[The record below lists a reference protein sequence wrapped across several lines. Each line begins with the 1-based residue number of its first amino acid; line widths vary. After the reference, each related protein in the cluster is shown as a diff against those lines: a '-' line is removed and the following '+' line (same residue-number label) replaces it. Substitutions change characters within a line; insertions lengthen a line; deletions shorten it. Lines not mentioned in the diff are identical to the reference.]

1 MRIILI
7 ILYVV
12 FLTGC
17 LAAGH
22 EYNYEQISMD
32 IPVEATEQE
41 SLILAVED
49 WRPYVL
55 SGDKK
60 ASFVGLQRDGY
71 GIPFDVDTASGKP
84 MTEIMSAAIE
94 NGLKEAGYT
103 VVSVSGNN
111 NHVYLVN
118 AATKNNASRIV
129 VLKVL
134 DWKSDVMWGVTLH
147 SNLDLSIFDAEGKLL
162 AESSKSP
169 WGKSLRGAGQLKMIT
184 HAHWRMNF
192 PRVLES
198 YSMSTR
204 YVEHCNNV
212 LGINT

>member
-1 MRIILI
+1 MRKLLI
-7 ILYVV
+7 IVCV
-12 FLTGC
+12 AFLSGC

-60 ASFVGLQRDGY
+60 PSFVGLQRDGF
-71 GIPFDVDTASGKP
+71 GVPFDVTTASGKP

-94 NGLKEAGYT
+94 NGLKEVGYT

-111 NHVYLVN
+111 NNIYLVN
-118 AATKNNASRIV
+118 AATENNASRIV

-134 DWKSDVMWGVTLH
+134 DWKSDVMYGVTLH
-147 SNLDLSIFDAEGKLL
+147 SNLDLSVFDAEGKLL
-162 AESSKSP
+162 AESSKESM
-169 WGKSLRGAGQLKMIT
+169 GKISQGSWATGDDNSRALADEFSKSVWELFDEGQVRRALQ
-184 HAHWRMNF
+184 
-192 PRVLES
+192 
-198 YSMSTR
+198 
-204 YVEHCNNV
+204 
-212 LGINT
+212 

>member
-1 MRIILI
+1 MRKILI
-7 ILYVV
+7 ILHVV

-22 EYNYEQISMD
+22 EYNYEQLSMD

-60 ASFVGLQRDGY
+60 SNFVGLQRDGF
-71 GIPFDVDTASGKP
+71 GVPFDVDTASGNP
-84 MTEIMSAAIE
+84 LTEIMSAAIE
-94 NGLKEAGYT
+94 NGLKDVGYT

-111 NHVYLVN
+111 SGAYLVK
-118 AATKNNASRIV
+118 AAAKNNASRIV

-134 DWKSDVMWGVTLH
+134 DWKSDVMYGVTLH
-147 SNLDLSIFDAEGKLL
+147 SNLDLSVFDAEGKLL
-162 AESSKSP
+162 AESSKESM
-169 WGKSLRGAGQLKMIT
+169 GKISQGSWATGDDNSRALA
-184 HAHWRMNF
+184 
-192 PRVLES
+192 
-198 YSMSTR
+198 
-204 YVEHCNNV
+204 VEFSRSV
-212 LGINT
+212 SELFDEDQVRRALQ

>member
-1 MRIILI
+1 MRKLLI
-7 ILYVV
+7 VVCVV
-12 FLTGC
+12 FLSGC

-22 EYNYEQISMD
+22 DYNYEQISMD
-32 IPVEATEQE
+32 IPIEATEQE

-60 ASFVGLQRDGY
+60 PSFVGLQRDGF
-71 GIPFDVDTASGKP
+71 GIPFDVTTSSGKP

-94 NGLKEAGYT
+94 NGLQEAGYT

-111 NHVYLVN
+111 NSVFLVN

-147 SNLDLSIFDAEGKLL
+147 SNLDLSVFDAEGKLL
-162 AESSKSP
+162 AESSKESM
-169 WGKSLRGAGQLKMIT
+169 GKIFQGSWASEDDNSRALADEFSKSVGELFDEDQVRRALQ
-184 HAHWRMNF
+184 
-192 PRVLES
+192 
-198 YSMSTR
+198 
-204 YVEHCNNV
+204 
-212 LGINT
+212 

>member
-1 MRIILI
+1 MLLPRRLPSK
-7 ILYVV
+7 
-12 FLTGC
+12 G
-17 LAAGH
+17 
-22 EYNYEQISMD
+22 
-32 IPVEATEQE
+32 
-41 SLILAVED
+41 
-49 WRPYVL
+49 
-55 SGDKK
+55 
-60 ASFVGLQRDGY
+60 GY

-162 AESSKSP
+162 AESSKESM
-169 WGKSLRGAGQLKMIT
+169 GKISQGSWATEDDNSRALADEFSKSVRELFDVDQVRRALQ
-184 HAHWRMNF
+184 
-192 PRVLES
+192 
-198 YSMSTR
+198 
-204 YVEHCNNV
+204 
-212 LGINT
+212 